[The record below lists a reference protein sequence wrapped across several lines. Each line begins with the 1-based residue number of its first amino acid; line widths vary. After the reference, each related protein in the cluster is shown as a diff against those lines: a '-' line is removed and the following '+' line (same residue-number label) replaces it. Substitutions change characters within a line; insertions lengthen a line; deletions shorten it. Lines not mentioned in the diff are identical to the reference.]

1 MMQFFRS
8 ISLCNLQK
16 QAKTWHWLLLA
27 LILLTGSLLTYY
39 VVHSED
45 TEMRDHLITYAN
57 TIERS
62 IDWRP
67 FENVLNT
74 NPNNVTLGK
83 RWLNRHC
90 EERSDAAIQ
99 NLLLEQSAGL
109 PRFARNDGFMN
120 KSALP

>member
-1 MMQFFRS
+1 MQFFRS

-27 LILLTGSLLTYY
+27 LILLIGSLLTYY

-45 TEMRDHLITYAN
+45 TEMRDHLITYVN

-67 FENVLNT
+67 FENVPNT
-74 NPNNVTLGK
+74 NPDNIMQSDLSGMSAQLNDACKANRDCHFIYLLYMEKTNVK
-83 RWLNRHC
+83 FC
-90 EERSDAAIQ
+90 
-99 NLLLEQSAGL
+99 
-109 PRFARNDGFMN
+109 
-120 KSALP
+120 